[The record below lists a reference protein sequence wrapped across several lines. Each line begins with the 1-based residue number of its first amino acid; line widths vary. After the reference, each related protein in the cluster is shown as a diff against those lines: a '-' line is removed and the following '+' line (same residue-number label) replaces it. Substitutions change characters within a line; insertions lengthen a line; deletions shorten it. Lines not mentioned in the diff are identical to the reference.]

1 MEQDTAFNVVTI
13 AETLKVPKE
22 SINEMMKRWK
32 DDDEQL
38 ELILQPWS
46 EESADVENLS
56 SYRSLLEGLTQ
67 EG

>member
-1 MEQDTAFNVVTI
+1 MEQGTSFNVVTI

-46 EESADVENLS
+46 EESADAENLS
-56 SYRSLLEGLTQ
+56 SHRSLLEGLTQ

>member
-22 SINEMMKRWK
+22 SINEIMKLWK
-32 DDDEQL
+32 DDEQL

-46 EESADVENLS
+46 DESADALLS
-56 SYRSLLEGLTQ
+56 SHRSRLEGLTR

>member
-13 AETLKVPKE
+13 AETLNVPKE
-22 SINEMMKRWK
+22 SNEIMELWK
-32 DDDEQL
+32 ADEQL

-46 EESADVENLS
+46 EESADALLS
-56 SYRSLLEGLTQ
+56 SHRSRLEGLTR

>member
-22 SINEMMKRWK
+22 SINEMVKRWK
-32 DDDEQL
+32 DEDEQL
-38 ELILQPWS
+38 ELILQPRS
-46 EESADVENLS
+46 EESANGENFS
-56 SYRSLLEGLTQ
+56 SHRSLLEGLTQ

>member
-22 SINEMMKRWK
+22 SINEMTKRWK

-38 ELILQPWS
+38 ELILQPRS
-46 EESADVENLS
+46 QESADGENLS
-56 SYRSLLEGLTQ
+56 CHRSLLEGLTQ

>member
-22 SINEMMKRWK
+22 SINEIMKLWK
-32 DDDEQL
+32 DDEQL

-46 EESADVENLS
+46 EESADAELS
-56 SYRSLLEGLTQ
+56 SHRSLLEGLTR

>member
-46 EESADVENLS
+46 EESADAELS
-56 SYRSLLEGLTQ
+56 SQRSLLEGLTQ

>member
-13 AETLKVPKE
+13 AETLMVPKE
-22 SINEMMKRWK
+22 SINEIMKLWK

-46 EESADVENLS
+46 EESADALLS
-56 SYRSLLEGLTQ
+56 SHRSRLEGLTR